1 MKNTLITALAIII
14 IPFSIA
20 HAKTPVETV
29 ETTVGQLSEKEA
41 LMAELRTLRSL
52 HINDKK
58 DQVPTPS
65 EQLNIDTAA
74 VEHPEFGL
82 KDLYPDAPAP
92 ELDQQT
98 KQALRKTQKWL
109 HQTNT
114 PIVKKGRIVH
124 PYGSGIPTL
133 VLEPLALSNIMLAA
147 DETIVS
153 KGIQLGD
160 QENWSV
166 KETYIGSRGNKRPNL
181 IVKSTTLDE
190 MKTVLIIGTTKR
202 VYHIQLV
209 STHGEWTPQ
218 LCFSYPENGVERS
231 PETLNRLMNEQSN
244 AALTAASEAPEP
256 RDSYL
261 YAASD
266 IDFGYEVT
274 GDAKILP
281 LRVFGLGHQTVIEM
295 NPSISKINAPA
306 LLLEDGE
313 GNEEMVNYDFKD
325 DGHRYILNQPI
336 YKAYLISGVGWDQ
349 SKVTIKKLE
358 GK

>member
-1 MKNTLITALAIII
+1 MKKTLITAFAIVI

-20 HAKTPVETV
+20 HAVPPVETV
-29 ETTVGQLSEKEA
+29 EPTFEQLSEKEA
-41 LMAELRTLRSL
+41 LMGELRTLRSRYAK
-52 HINDKK
+52 NKEDPA
-58 DQVPTPS
+58 PTPTVK
-65 EQLNIDTAA
+65 EAA

-82 KDLYPDAPAP
+82 KDLYPDTPPP

-98 KQALRKTQKWL
+98 KQALQKTQKWL
-109 HQTNT
+109 YQTNT
-114 PIVKKGRIVH
+114 PVVKKGRIIH

-166 KETYIGSRGNKRPNL
+166 EETYIGSRGNKRPNL

-218 LCFSYPENGVERS
+218 LCFSYPENGVQRS
-231 PETLNRLMNEQSN
+231 PETLNRLLDEQSKE
-244 AALTAASEAPEP
+244 ALAGAGEVPEP

-261 YAASD
+261 YAAGD
-266 IDFGYEVT
+266 IDFEYEVT

-295 NPSISKINAPA
+295 KPSISRVNAPA
-306 LLLEDGE
+306 LLLEDSE
-313 GNEEMVNYDFKD
+313 GNEEMVNYEFKNK
-325 DGHRYILNQPI
+325 GHRYILNQPI

-349 SKVTIKKLE
+349 SKVTIQKL
-358 GK
+358 GDQ